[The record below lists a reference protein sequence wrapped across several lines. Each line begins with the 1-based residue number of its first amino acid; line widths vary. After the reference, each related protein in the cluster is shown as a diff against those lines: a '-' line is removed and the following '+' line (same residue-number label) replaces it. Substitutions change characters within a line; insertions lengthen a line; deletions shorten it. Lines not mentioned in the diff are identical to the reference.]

1 MYFRVTG
8 FFMMIMMVHG
18 FDFAEADILEN
29 ELLRF
34 VLDGN
39 SGAYTLESKEPG
51 LPGCTGSF
59 GGMVTVVPGEAVG
72 ANSLVCA
79 SGGCLFA
86 FTLKSGR
93 PFLEVAVSRASDAP
107 APSSGFLETPV
118 FVTAFNTAPEE
129 IRILGC
135 DGLKD
140 GTASRAGYTFL
151 AAAGP
156 DGKGAVITG
165 WLTQN
170 RASGIALSENVD
182 GKPALRG
189 RAEYGLPR
197 HLPKSGE
204 ALESFAVGLF
214 ADPLAGLE
222 AYGDAIAEANG
233 IVLNKLIPSGYCT
246 WYSQPHG
253 GACDQKNLAELAAF
267 CAKHLAPFEFNVIQ
281 IDDQWQSGRARPKES
296 SGPRLG
302 FLEHHPRGPYR
313 DGIKPAADNIHALG
327 MTPGLW
333 FIPFAGDPAND
344 PAAAHPEWFVKT
356 AGDDPYYVYWAGWSL
371 DMTHPGAR
379 DYVRQVTHRIT
390 KEWGFNYIKIDGL
403 WSGMA
408 TTCLYP
414 EPDYREDDL
423 GGAVFADPSKTNIEA
438 YRDGL
443 ALVRE
448 AAGDDVFIL
457 GCNIAQNMR
466 TLGASMGRVDGMRV
480 GRDIGADWGNILPC
494 VEMGS
499 RLYFLHNRVWYNDP
513 DCLMLREPLTLDQ
526 ARAWASW
533 IAVSGQMNLVSE
545 WLPGLPAERLDLVKR
560 SMPNHGLNARPLDL
574 FENGTPRTWLLS
586 KGEGAAARHI
596 VAAFNWDAQKE
607 QKIKVPLARLG
618 TGSLSCFE
626 YWSNLPVAT
635 GGNTIECVLPP
646 ASCKIFAL
654 RQVVDHPVVVSTSRH
669 VTQGMVDLLEEE
681 WDESSRTL
689 SGVSRVVG
697 GDPYELRIALPPDAI
712 YNAITHTEC
721 EGATIVTR
729 SVQDVVARVRIV
741 SATSAPV
748 AWRFI
753 F

>member
-1 MYFRVTG
+1 MHFRVTG
-8 FFMMIMMVHG
+8 FLIIILVVHG
-18 FDFAEADILEN
+18 FAFAEADILEN
-29 ELLRF
+29 E
-34 VLDGN
+34 VLSFTLDAD
-39 SGAYTLESKEPG
+39 SGAYTLGTKETG

-59 GGMVTVVPGEAVG
+59 GGAVTGVPGEAVG
-72 ANSLVCA
+72 ANSLTCA
-79 SGGCLFA
+79 AGGCFFT
-86 FTLKSGR
+86 FTLKPGR
-93 PFLEVAVSRASDAP
+93 PFLEVTVSRASDVP
-107 APSSGFLETPV
+107 DPSSDFLETPV
-118 FVTAFNTAPEE
+118 FVTSFNTAPEE

-140 GTASRAGYTFL
+140 GTAARAGYTFL

-156 DGKGAVITG
+156 GGKGGVVAG

-170 RASGIALSENVD
+170 RASGITLSENAD
-182 GKPALRG
+182 GSPTLRG

-197 HLPKSGE
+197 HLPEPGE
-204 ALESFAVGLF
+204 AVESFAVGLF

-222 AYGDAIAEANG
+222 AYGEAIAAANSV
-233 IVLNKLIPSGYCT
+233 VLNKPVPSGYCT

-253 GACDQKNLAELAAF
+253 GACDQKHLAELSAF
-267 CAKHLAPFEFNVIQ
+267 CAKHLAPFGFDVIQ
-281 IDDQWQSGRARPKES
+281 IDDQWQAGRARPKES

-302 FLEHHPRGPYR
+302 FLEHHPKGPYC
-313 DGIKPAADNIHALG
+313 DGIKPAADNIKTLG

-333 FIPFAGDPAND
+333 FIPFTGDPAND
-344 PAAAHPEWFVKT
+344 PPAAHPEWFVKT
-356 AGDDPYYVYWAGWSL
+356 ASGEPYYVFWAGWSL

-443 ALVRE
+443 ALMRE
-448 AAGDDVFIL
+448 AAGNDVFIL

-533 IAVSGQMNLVSE
+533 IAISGQMNLVSE

-574 FENGTPRTWLLS
+574 FENGTPGTWLLS
-586 KGEGAAARHI
+586 KGEGATARHV
-596 VAAFNWDAQKE
+596 VAVFNWDAQKE
-607 QKIKVPLARLG
+607 QEVKVPLARLS
-618 TGSLSCFE
+618 TGSFSCFE
-626 YWSNLPVAT
+626 YWSNLPVVPE
-635 GGNTIECVLPP
+635 GDVIKCLLPP
-646 ASCKIFAL
+646 ASCKVFAL
-654 RQVVDHPVVVSTSRH
+654 RQVVPHPVVVSTSRH
-669 VTQGMVDLLEEE
+669 ITQGMVDLMEEH
-681 WDESSRTL
+681 WDESSSTL
-689 SGVSRVVG
+689 SGVSRIVG
-697 GDPYELRIALPPDAI
+697 GDPYELRIALPPDAG
-712 YNAITHTEC
+712 YTKVSHAEC
-721 EGATIVTR
+721 EEGTIVVL
-729 SVQDVVARVRIV
+729 SVQDAWARVVIAHTAN
-741 SATSAPV
+741 ATV
-748 AWRFI
+748 KWQVTF
-753 F
+753 